1 MQFTIAGMVKRSPLK
16 LALVLKR
23 EGQEFPR

>member
-1 MQFTIAGMVKRSPLK
+1 MQFTIAGMVKRSPLE
-16 LALVLKR
+16 LALVLKP